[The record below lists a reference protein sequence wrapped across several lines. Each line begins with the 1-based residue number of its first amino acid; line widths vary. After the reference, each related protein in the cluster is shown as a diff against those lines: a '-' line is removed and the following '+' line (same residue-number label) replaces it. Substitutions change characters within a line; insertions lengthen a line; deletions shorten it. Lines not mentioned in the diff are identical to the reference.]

1 MRPKSRCSLV
11 GRRRELISPIGLAF
25 EFRRLSRRVR
35 RQGRLL
41 SLRATATRVWILTV
55 QDVAG
60 DQFFVV
66 GQQNGRFVLTAH
78 LVTLIPRQASFFFLV
93 RQSDGC
99 MYLFNFFRNFQAAVP
114 LRIHVVGN
122 LPPKVGLVG
131 EAKPAHCLRQGGD
144 V

>member
-1 MRPKSRCSLV
+1 M
-11 GRRRELISPIGLAF
+11 
-25 EFRRLSRRVR
+25 
-35 RQGRLL
+35 
-41 SLRATATRVWILTV
+41 
-55 QDVAG
+55 AG

-66 GQQNGRFVLTAH
+66 GQENGRFALTAH
-78 LVTLIPRQASFFFLV
+78 LVTPIPRQASFFLV

-99 MYLFNFFRNFQAAVP
+99 TYFFSFFRNFQAAVP
-114 LRIHVVGN
+114 HRIHVVGN

>member
-1 MRPKSRCSLV
+1 LK
-11 GRRRELISPIGLAF
+11 
-25 EFRRLSRRVR
+25 
-35 RQGRLL
+35 
-41 SLRATATRVWILTV
+41 V

-60 DQFFVV
+60 DRFFVV

-93 RQSDGC
+93 GQSDGC
-99 MYLFNFFRNFQAAVP
+99 MDLFNFFRNFQAAVP
-114 LRIHVVGN
+114 HRIHVVGN

>member
-1 MRPKSRCSLV
+1 L
-11 GRRRELISPIGLAF
+11 
-25 EFRRLSRRVR
+25 
-35 RQGRLL
+35 
-41 SLRATATRVWILTV
+41 LTV
-55 QDVAG
+55 QNVAG

-99 MYLFNFFRNFQAAVP
+99 MSLFNFFRNFQAAVP
-114 LRIHVVGN
+114 HRIHVVGN

-144 V
+144 M